1 MNANLPTLAEA
12 KAQARRLREGLAAEG
27 RQISHSRSLELVAS
41 QHGYRDW
48 NTFHAALGNRP
59 PDGFVPGGRVTG
71 HYLSQ
76 PFAATVLSVEM
87 PRSGWF
93 RLVLDLDEAVD
104 VVTFDSFSNFRKRI
118 SGVVGPA
125 GTSREKTSDGVPHL
139 RIDI

>member
-1 MNANLPTLAEA
+1 MNANLPTLVEA

-104 VVTFDSFSNFRKRI
+104 VVTFDSFSNC
-118 SGVVGPA
+118 
-125 GTSREKTSDGVPHL
+125 
-139 RIDI
+139 